1 MTKNGL
7 TTTQQ
12 KRLLLQKVKPKIKAT
27 GLMKHKQ
34 YSQLVKGKRQA
45 NYSNMYWLLDTSG
58 SMAGDKIWQLIDTVE
73 YLLPKYPLVHMATF
87 ESYVT
92 RVPEDR
98 IPHLTAGGST
108 HMLEALELAWSCN
121 ADAIVLVT
129 DGDPTDAPKG
139 LILEEAQARS
149 GIPISTIGIGENH
162 DREFLQALSDA
173 TGGNAVQCASDEL
186 ELLTDKF
193 EEAILLTDDH
203 GKKSGGGAIQL

>member
-12 KRLLLQKVKPKIKAT
+12 KKLLLQKAKPKIKAT
-27 GLMKHKQ
+27 GLMKAKLHAG
-34 YSQLVKGKRQA
+34 LVKKKRQG

-58 SMAGDKIWQLIDTVE
+58 SMSGDKIWQLIDTVE
-73 YLLPKYPLVHMATF
+73 YLLPKYPLVHMVQFDYCA
-87 ESYVT
+87 
-92 RVPEDR
+92 RRIAED
-98 IPHLTAGGST
+98 ST

-139 LILEEAQARS
+139 FILEEAQARS
-149 GIPISTIGIGENH
+149 GIPISTIGIGEFH

-173 TGGNAVQCASDEL
+173 TGGNAVQCGS
-186 ELLTDKF
+186 
-193 EEAILLTDDH
+193 
-203 GKKSGGGAIQL
+203 

>member
-7 TTTQQ
+7 TITQQ
-12 KRLLLQKVKPKIKAT
+12 KKLLLQKAKPKIKAT
-27 GLMKHKQ
+27 GLMKAKLHAG
-34 YSQLVKGKRQA
+34 LVKKKRQG

-58 SMAGDKIWQLIDTVE
+58 SMSGDKIWQLIDTVE
-73 YLLPKYPLVHMATF
+73 YLIPKYPLVHMAQF
-87 ESYVT
+87 DNYV
-92 RVPEDR
+92 RRISEDR

-139 LILEEAQARS
+139 FILEEAQARS
-149 GIPISTIGIGENH
+149 GIPISTIGIGEWH

-173 TGGNAVQCASDEL
+173 TGGNAVQCGTDEL

-193 EEAILLTDDH
+193 EEALQLTDTH
-203 GKKSGGGAIQL
+203 GKKGGAIQL